1 MAVQTQIQTR
11 RGTAASWTSTNPT
24 LAAGEFGYETDTGKF
39 KIGNGSTAWAALAY
53 SAGATAVT
61 YLFNAT
67 SGQTT
72 FSGTDANGL
81 TLAYTVGAEQVYL
94 NGVLQVRGSDYTATN
109 GTSIVLASGALT
121 SDVLNVI
128 AYSAMTIT
136 DTYTQAQADAKFVQQ
151 TNNFFAGKNKI
162 INGDFGIW
170 QRGTS
175 FTNPSNG
182 TYVADRWFV
191 GYENGTVTSSSVTQ
205 QTFTPGTAPVAGY
218 EGSYF
223 LRRTY
228 TTLGTATLS
237 RLDQKIEDVRSF
249 AGQTVTISYWAKSNA
264 SVSVINY
271 AVQNMG
277 TGGSGGGAPSVGGF
291 TLTSSWARYSF
302 QIAIPSLAGTTI
314 GTGSNLEIMFQLGN
328 LSNGATFDLWGVQLE
343 AGSIA
348 TPFQTATG
356 TIAGELAA
364 CQRYFNRLV
373 DGTIQAVG
381 TLQAISTTAALGTRS
396 FPEMRIGPTVTYTSI
411 GDFSLRGATNTVLAA
426 TGSSSFNIGRQAVS
440 IYLTVASGLVAG
452 NATEAFSTGANAR
465 LDLSAEL

>member
-1 MAVQTQIQTR
+1 MSRAQL
-11 RGTAASWTSTNPT
+11 TSTVEQN
-24 LAAGEFGYETDTGKF
+24 TG
-39 KIGNGSTAWAALAY
+39 
-53 SAGATAVT
+53 GAVAP
-61 YLFNAT
+61 
-67 SGQTT
+67 
-72 FSGTDANGL
+72 
-81 TLAYTVGAEQVYL
+81 
-94 NGVLQVRGSDYTATN
+94 
-109 GTSIVLASGALT
+109 
-121 SDVLNVI
+121 
-128 AYSAMTIT
+128 
-136 DTYTQAQADAKFVQQ
+136 FV
-151 TNNFFAGKNKI
+151 AGKNKI

-175 FTNPSNG
+175 FSNPTTG
-182 TYVADRWFV
+182 TYTADRWYI

-237 RLDQKIEDVRSF
+237 RLDQKIEDVRAF

-291 TLTSSWARYSF
+291 MLTSSWARYSF

-343 AGSIA
+343 AGSVA
-348 TPFQTATG
+348 TPFTTATG
-356 TIAGELAA
+356 TVQGELAA
-364 CQRYFNRLV
+364 CQRYYYRTNATNGAYGALS
-373 DGTIQAVG
+373 GTGIAE
-381 TLQAISTTAALGTRS
+381 STTVADIPLS
-396 FPEMRIGPTVTYTSI
+396 LPVTLRNTPTSI
-411 GDFSLRGATNTVLAA
+411 DYSTIRVVDSVNGFAVTSVTFAYGGDNAWAPRLSCTV
-426 TGSSSFNIGRQAVS
+426 S
-440 IYLTVASGLVAG
+440 SGLTQYRPYFISG
-452 NATEAFSTGANAR
+452 NNSTSAYIG
-465 LDLSAEL
+465 LSAEL